1 MDNSDL
7 VVLMIT
13 TTVASIGLI
22 ELIVWAVFVMKD
34 PTFDFL
40 ELDRD
45 QNSLGH
51 PNALSSPTSAGFSH
65 S

>member
-1 MDNSDL
+1 VDNFNL
-7 VVLMIT
+7 VVLFIT
-13 TTVASIGLI
+13 TVGSIGLI
-22 ELIVWAVFVMKD
+22 QLIVWAVFVMND

-51 PNALSSPTSAGFSH
+51 PPNHAQKLNEGA
-65 S
+65 

>member
-1 MDNSDL
+1 VDNSDL

-13 TTVASIGLI
+13 TVGSIGLI
-22 ELIVWAVFVMKD
+22 QLIVWAVFVMKD

-45 QNSLGH
+45 QNSLGR
-51 PNALSSPTSAGFSH
+51 PKAPASPKSAGFSH

>member
-1 MDNSDL
+1 VDNSDL

-13 TTVASIGLI
+13 TVGSIGFI
-22 ELIVWAVFVMKD
+22 QLIVWAVFVMKD

-51 PNALSSPTSAGFSH
+51 PNAPSSPMSAGFSH